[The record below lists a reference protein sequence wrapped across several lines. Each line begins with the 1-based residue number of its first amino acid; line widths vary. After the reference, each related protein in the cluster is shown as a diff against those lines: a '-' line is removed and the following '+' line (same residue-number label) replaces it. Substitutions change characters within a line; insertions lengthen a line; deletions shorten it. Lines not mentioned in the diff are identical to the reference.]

1 MNEHLRQVMEQSRI
15 VYEAYA
21 RYERETAELRAI
33 LANSPRLRT
42 PDLYDLLAP
51 EEDRPTQ

>member
-51 EEDRPTQ
+51 EEGRPTQ